1 MLVMKRIIIFIFLLA
16 SFVSK
21 AQYKTTIG
29 IDSFP
34 VPSTLSAY
42 TFITS
47 KGDTTYLWSIALQK
61 WIPISG
67 GSGSGILS
75 LSANING
82 SALSLSGSPINS
94 SSGTLTFGWTGLS
107 NQYVKGN
114 GSLGTFS
121 TDIQTIGDARYSL
134 LGHTHS
140 GLAPIGGTTGQI
152 LKKNSN
158 TDYDYSW
165 QNEGAGYV
173 PVTRTITINGVTQ
186 DLSVDR
192 SWTVSGGSSLKV
204 DSVTTNSDSTILQY
218 WVEGTAYEFYDFTKG
233 LTGSDTTIFET
244 VIDSTG
250 QPGQRV
256 LYASGNKIRSTPYFI
271 FDSANRKLVI
281 GNQNISVGG
290 PNTKLWVTGN
300 ANITGNL
307 TANSF
312 IKQGGTS
319 SQFLKADGSVDGNTY
334 LTTSDLTSYQLISNL
349 STSTSLGTS
358 NTLYPSQ
365 NAVKTYVDSADANN
379 VKLTGNQTI
388 NGVKTFNDEVHS
400 YGGFS
405 VVDPNGS
412 LETAF
417 LTYENVSGTY
427 GGGLKLRS
435 TGGNSNT
442 LYAATTL
449 STNRTNRL
457 PNVTGT
463 LANSVTVNGTN
474 YTSDGNGVIDIG
486 TITSG
491 GSGTVNSGTQYRIG
505 YYAGTGTAISE
516 APAITGNRALISDAN
531 GVPTHSTV
539 TATELAHLIGV
550 TSPIEGQLDSKE
562 AAFLSGSEEFTG
574 STSMSVTIA
583 NTPLSTKEESY
594 YLNGL
599 VIKAA
604 NISRVG
610 TTVTFT
616 GFVRESS
623 DIITAKYSYLA
634 P

>member
-1 MLVMKRIIIFIFLLA
+1 MKKLLIIILILISVQ
-16 SFVSK
+16 SFGQFTKFYTYNEYLGAWGDSVTNI
-21 AQYKTTIG
+21 ANRDTAVNPYKIG
-29 IDSFP
+29 ETRFRIADSTVYIAISTSADNKWMKLRGY
-34 VPSTLSAY
+34 VPSGTGTGTVQSVGA
-42 TFITS
+42 
-47 KGDTTYLWSIALQK
+47 SIDGSV
-61 WIPISG
+61 ISV
-67 GSGSGILS
+67 
-75 LSANING
+75 
-82 SALSLSGSPINS
+82 SGSPVTGTGTLALNWNGAATDMVFGNGSYSPLSTSVTAITDPLYS
-94 SSGTLTFGWTGLS
+94 PIGHSHIASDISDFVTAARSSFSSGTGISITDGVIAWTG
-107 NQYVKGN
+107 
-114 GSLGTFS
+114 
-121 TDIQTIGDARYSL
+121 AA
-134 LGHTHS
+134 S
-140 GLAPIGGTTGQI
+140 G
-152 LKKNSN
+152 
-158 TDYDYSW
+158 
-165 QNEGAGYV
+165 
-173 PVTRTITINGVTQ
+173 ITSFN
-186 DLSVDR
+186 
-192 SWTVSGGSSLKV
+192 
-204 DSVTTNSDSTILQY
+204 
-218 WVEGTAYEFYDFTKG
+218 G
-233 LTGSDTTIFET
+233 LTGTSQTLAIDTTVDAASWSSVGTAHTLRLPARLFDTTINH
-244 VIDSTG
+244 S
-250 QPGQRV
+250 
-256 LYASGNKIRSTPYFI
+256 
-271 FDSANRKLVI
+271 SAYY
-281 GNQNISVGG
+281 
-290 PNTKLWVTGN
+290 
-300 ANITGNL
+300 
-307 TANSF
+307 
-312 IKQGGTS
+312 
-319 SQFLKADGSVDGNTY
+319 DGRF
-334 LTTSDLTSYQLISNL
+334 QLLSNL

-365 NAVKTYVDSADANN
+365 NAVKTYVDAADANN

-417 LTYENVSGTY
+417 LTYENVSSTY

-539 TATELAHLIGV
+539 TATELAHLVGV
-550 TSPIEGQLDSKE
+550 TSPIQGQLDSKE

-623 DIITAKYSYLA
+623 DIITAKYAYLA

>member
-1 MLVMKRIIIFIFLLA
+1 VGTAHTLRLPARLFNGITSETDPTVATAIKNIPVSADA
-16 SFVSK
+16 SANK
-21 AQYKTTIG
+21 YLNWNG
-29 IDSFP
+29 
-34 VPSTLSAY
+34 SAY
-42 TFITS
+42 TR
-47 KGDTTYLWSIALQK
+47 KQIAYSEV
-61 WIPISG
+61 SG
-67 GSGSGILS
+67 TPD
-75 LSANING
+75 
-82 SALSLSGSPINS
+82 LSGYE
-94 SSGTLTFGWTGLS
+94 LLS
-107 NQYVKGN
+107 NK
-114 GSLGTFS
+114 
-121 TDIQTIGDARYSL
+121 
-134 LGHTHS
+134 
-140 GLAPIGGTTGQI
+140 
-152 LKKNSN
+152 
-158 TDYDYSW
+158 
-165 QNEGAGYV
+165 
-173 PVTRTITINGVTQ
+173 
-186 DLSVDR
+186 
-192 SWTVSGGSSLKV
+192 
-204 DSVTTNSDSTILQY
+204 
-218 WVEGTAYEFYDFTKG
+218 
-233 LTGSDTTIFET
+233 
-244 VIDSTG
+244 
-250 QPGQRV
+250 
-256 LYASGNKIRSTPYFI
+256 
-271 FDSANRKLVI
+271 
-281 GNQNISVGG
+281 
-290 PNTKLWVTGN
+290 
-300 ANITGNL
+300 
-307 TANSF
+307 
-312 IKQGGTS
+312 
-319 SQFLKADGSVDGNTY
+319 
-334 LTTSDLTSYQLISNL
+334 

-417 LTYENVSGTY
+417 LTYENLLGTY

-505 YYAGTGTAISE
+505 YYAGTGTEISE

-623 DIITAKYSYLA
+623 DIITAKYAYLA